1 MSDLR
6 NRLARAALKTGSIF
20 LQSKTTE
27 VSETSPS
34 ITGWLFR
41 GQKLSSYF
49 IWEYI
54 IYNYFLVFF
63 IKFWT
68 LHNTSLNGS
77 GRYILGVWDRELK
90 DKNSQEQFA
99 DNYDIT
105 LLSNLTAFL
114 SLKFLQLLASNIP
127 VIWIK
132 LVKRPMKDNWFTG
145 SKYFCEQFKVQC
157 LKNSTIFYC

>member
-1 MSDLR
+1 MFWLR
-6 NRLARAALKTGSIF
+6 NVRLKKETSSRCPKNWLNFSPEQNYRSLRYIAIDYWLAFSGSKVIF
-20 LQSKTTE
+20 L
-27 VSETSPS
+27 
-34 ITGWLFR
+34 LHM
-41 GQKLSSYF
+41 
-49 IWEYI
+49 I
-54 IYNYFLVFF
+54 IYYIYLILVSF
-63 IKFWT
+63 IRFWT

-132 LVKRPMKDNWFTG
+132 LVKRPMKDNWLR
-145 SKYFCEQFKVQC
+145 SNV
-157 LKNSTIFYC
+157 

>member
-1 MSDLR
+1 MSDFR
-6 NRLARAALKTGSIF
+6 KRLARAALKTGSIF

-27 VSETSPS
+27 VSDTSPS

-41 GQKLSSYF
+41 GQVIFLLHM
-49 IWEYI
+49 I
-54 IYNYFLVFF
+54 IYYIYLILVSF
-63 IKFWT
+63 IRFWT

-132 LVKRPMKDNWFTG
+132 LAKRPMKDNWFTG